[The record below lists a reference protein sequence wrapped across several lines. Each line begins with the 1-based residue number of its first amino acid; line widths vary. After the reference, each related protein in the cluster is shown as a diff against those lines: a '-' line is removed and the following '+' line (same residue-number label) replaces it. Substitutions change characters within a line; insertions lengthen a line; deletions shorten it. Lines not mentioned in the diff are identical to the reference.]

1 MRKRVLLSG
10 LAPIGLGYTL
20 LSLPPHDGF
29 WSLTA
34 APVLLVLGYC
44 GLVPLGLLLR
54 R

>member
-1 MRKRVLLSG
+1 MRRRVLVSG
-10 LAPIGLGYTL
+10 LLVIGVGYGL

-34 APVLLVLGYC
+34 APVLLILGYC